1 MQTKHLLFTLFSA
14 LLLCPVFICAQYSDK
29 DLYNA
34 YLRRD
39 MDHWKQYL
47 DANAW
52 QTLSLS
58 EKKRYLNYEYGY
70 SAPTMDTKNPWA
82 EDYLKAF
89 ERHV

>member
-1 MQTKHLLFTLFSA
+1 MQTKHDFLILLSA
-14 LLLCPVFICAQYSDK
+14 LLLCPVFLRAQYSDK

-52 QTLSLS
+52 QDLSLN

-70 SAPTMDTKNPWA
+70 IAPTIVT
-82 EDYLKAF
+82 
-89 ERHV
+89 